1 VTTRGDAGQPVDRG
15 EQTKQRIV
23 AAARALVAER
33 GYENVG
39 MAEVLERAEV
49 SRGGLYHHFAGKQ
62 ELMAAVLESL
72 ERDVMAQLASVAVR
86 APDPL
91 AAIASGV
98 DWYLDE
104 CTSSQEL
111 KRIGLLEGRRA
122 LGWKLWQE
130 TIAPYGQSLLS
141 ATLAEAMDTR
151 LIERA
156 DPTSLAHLILAAL
169 HEASAMIDADEDPL
183 RARAAAGRALTLL
196 IDGLK
201 TDIARRPPA

>member
-1 VTTRGDAGQPVDRG
+1 VAKPDDARPALDRG
-15 EQTKQRIV
+15 EQTHQRIV

-33 GYENVG
+33 GYDEVG
-39 MAEVLERAEV
+39 MADVLERANV

-72 ERDVMAQLASVAVR
+72 ERDVMAQLAEIALR
-86 APDPL
+86 EPDPL
-91 AAIASGV
+91 AALSSGI

-104 CTSSQEL
+104 CAGSLEL

-130 TIAPYGQSLLS
+130 TIAPYGISLLS
-141 ATLAEAMDTR
+141 ATLAAAMDAG
-151 LIERA
+151 LIKRA
-156 DPTSLAHLILAAL
+156 DPTSLAHLMLAAL
-169 HEASAMIDADEDPL
+169 HEASAMVDTAEDPL
-183 RARAAAGRALTLL
+183 AARAAAGSALALL

-201 TDIARRPPA
+201 TDVA